1 VTSRESLGLGAI
13 LLTLGCGPRAVDYSA
28 LRTAAEARQQAAGTS
43 LVPTNATVRTL
54 LSRPLTAESAAH
66 IAVLN
71 NRTVRAAT
79 EELGITEARLVQA
92 RRLPNPALEGAV
104 RFHGEGSPELEVGA
118 LIDLTDLLLLASRA
132 SAASAEVDAAK
143 LAAVGAIL
151 DLSFDARRA
160 FYAFQAAAELMEL
173 RRTVLQA
180 FQAGADLAARLRE
193 AGNITELDLANQ
205 QSSFEEARLR
215 LQDAEIEHLSAR
227 ERLNAVLG
235 LWGGEAGWRAAARL
249 PEPREPELS
258 VENLERLA
266 IKNSLD
272 LAIAKHRYTAAAKR
286 ANLAQA
292 AGLLPELKAGVSAE
306 RDEDWGVGPAVEL
319 ELPLFYQGQ
328 GEVAVAKAQMRQ
340 QQSLFT
346 GTAVELRAAAKTAA
360 ARLTAKRQ
368 AALYYTKVV
377 LPLKQRIVEQS
388 QLEYNGML
396 IGLFQLLEA
405 KRDQVEAAAAYVGQQ
420 REYWIARMDVEQL
433 RAGRRPREASAGSRA
448 SAPANAPPAADH

>member
-1 VTSRESLGLGAI
+1 MSARFGVGAI
-13 LLTLGCGPRAVDYSA
+13 LFTLSCSPGAVDYSA

-43 LVPTNATVRTL
+43 LVPRNATVRAL

-104 RFHGEGSPELEVGA
+104 RFHGEGSPELELGA
-118 LIDLTDLLLLASRA
+118 LIDLTDLLLLGSRA

-160 FYAFQAAAELMEL
+160 FYTFQAAAELMEL

-180 FQAGADLAARLRE
+180 FQAGADLAGRLRE

-205 QSSFEEARLR
+205 QSSFEEARLQ

-235 LWGGEAGWRAAARL
+235 LWGGEAGWHAAARL
-249 PEPREPELS
+249 PEPREPDVT
-258 VENLERLA
+258 VENLEGLA

-272 LAIAKHRYTAAAKR
+272 LAIAKHRYAAAAKR

-292 AGLLPELKAGVSAE
+292 
-306 RDEDWGVGPAVEL
+306 
-319 ELPLFYQGQ
+319 
-328 GEVAVAKAQMRQ
+328 
-340 QQSLFT
+340 
-346 GTAVELRAAAKTAA
+346 AA

-405 KRDQVEAAAAYVGQQ
+405 KRDQVEAAAAYVRQQ
-420 REYWIARMDVEQL
+420 REYWIARTDVEQL
-433 RAGRRPREASAGSRA
+433 RAGRRPREASAASGA
-448 SAPANAPPAADH
+448 SAPATAPAAADH

>member
-1 VTSRESLGLGAI
+1 MSARFGVGAI
-13 LLTLGCGPRAVDYSA
+13 LFTLSCSPGAVDYSA

-43 LVPTNATVRTL
+43 LVPRNATVRAL

-104 RFHGEGSPELEVGA
+104 RFHGEGSPELELGA
-118 LIDLTDLLLLASRA
+118 LIDLTDLLLLGSRA

-160 FYAFQAAAELMEL
+160 FYTFQAAAELMEL

-180 FQAGADLAARLRE
+180 FQAGADLAGRLRE

-205 QSSFEEARLR
+205 QSSFEEARLQ

-235 LWGGEAGWRAAARL
+235 LWGGEAGWHAAARL
-249 PEPREPELS
+249 PEPREPDVT
-258 VENLERLA
+258 VENLEGLA

-272 LAIAKHRYTAAAKR
+272 LAIAKHRYAAAAKR

-292 AGLLPELKAGVSAE
+292 EGLLPELKAGFSAE
-306 RDEDWGVGPAVEL
+306 RDEDWGVGPAVEI

-328 GEVAVAKAQMRQ
+328 GEIALAKAQMRQ
-340 QQSLFT
+340 QQSLYS
-346 GTAVELRAAAKTAA
+346 GIAVELRAAARAAA

-405 KRDQVEAAAAYVGQQ
+405 KRDQVEAAAAYVRQQ
-420 REYWIARMDVEQL
+420 REYWIARTDVEQL
-433 RAGRRPREASAGSRA
+433 RAGRRPREASAASGA
-448 SAPANAPPAADH
+448 SAPATAPAAADH